1 MVEMT
6 GIKKRFSGVK
16 ALDGVELKI
25 RPGEVHALIGENG
38 AGKSTLMKILGGAY
52 TLDEGTIIIEGKE
65 VEIKNPIESAENG
78 IAVSL
83 SGTGACKFPDGRGQ
97 HPFGKNPKQTWLDQ

>member
-1 MVEMT
+1 MSENYMVEMT

-38 AGKSTLMKILGGAY
+38 AG
-52 TLDEGTIIIEGKE
+52 
-65 VEIKNPIESAENG
+65 N
-78 IAVSL
+78 
-83 SGTGACKFPDGRGQ
+83 RR
-97 HPFGKNPKQTWLDQ
+97 

>member
-1 MVEMT
+1 
-6 GIKKRFSGVK
+6 
-16 ALDGVELKI
+16 
-25 RPGEVHALIGENG
+25 
-38 AGKSTLMKILGGAY
+38 MKILGGAY

-78 IAVSL
+78 IAVIYQEQALVNS
-83 SGTGACKFPDGRGQ
+83 PDGRGQ